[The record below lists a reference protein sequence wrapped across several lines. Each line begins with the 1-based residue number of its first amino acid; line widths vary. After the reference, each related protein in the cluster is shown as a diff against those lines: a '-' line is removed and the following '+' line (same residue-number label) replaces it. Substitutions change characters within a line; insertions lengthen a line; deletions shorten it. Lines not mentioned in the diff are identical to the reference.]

1 MTNLNTLSPS
11 TVISEN
17 KSDEALRLEELYLD
31 LKSSGRVSQP
41 VSLMIFFYTLKQSMG
56 NKKGDRLSLLK
67 SKFLLPNSVP
77 YPGIFKENLQPSPQQ
92 PSSMNVNLA
101 RKHDSQNQL
110 IRSYIDSFSAFTN
123 QYVNPNLNVAHPMH
137 MNANQHMNQPMNQHM
152 NQPMNQT
159 NGYQFHLNQMSHHHF
174 PPANLLTE
182 KNMNAEEPVMRK
194 QSGSMAGR
202 QPRPYTIHV
211 DHCKEDSVYVTN
223 AELFREI
230 LLAFQGYNGRILEQS
245 PANDHKY
252 RINAKYRV
260 DPTIKNLV
268 LRLSNIG
275 WMFFKI
281 NKYCEHVAKNESVGH
296 VNKSFA
302 FALQD
307 ELNSYL
313 KLVTIIEQQL
323 HFSITSN
330 QRGDPRGD
338 SSVSHSF
345 LRLQMVTYDS
355 LNSLRS
361 LASLID
367 QCKSKRGGELINA
380 VYKHIQQGD
389 PMIRNMMTKLL
400 TAILIPLRK
409 FLSNWLFYGELDD
422 PYKEFFITYS
432 RNGAVSSPQFW
443 HERYCI
449 NEHQLPAFI
458 TVEQA
463 AKVLATGK
471 AVNVLKQIS
480 DSSRLSIGYFEKMK
494 SAFEKSSI
502 EELFNESLSYNRSY
516 FQKQLHLAYKE
527 TNRNAL
533 RILYEDYNFAQHLEG
548 LKLFLLLGQGDFIS
562 YLMDLLE
569 PILNKPVKQLKNHK
583 LNNLLMYAIRST
595 NAQYLIDDVIERLDI
610 RFQEKAI
617 EETGWD
623 IFSLVYKTTG
633 PISIVFTN
641 QCMENY
647 SILSKYLWRS
657 KRMEFILTKL
667 LDRRLYYNRIVRRMP
682 ELRSV
687 FHLSNILLTEMVYFI
702 KQMQYYLKFEVIE
715 CSWVAMQKKIAE
727 AEDIDQLI
735 KAQEEF
741 LAKVINRTMLDTQSK
756 GLSAQLRAI
765 YDTILDFQNIQ
776 NDLFGCIECELERR
790 DQFQAKSDPNNK
802 AAYLEEYNKQSE
814 FRTITLSSIKVK
826 VQSLAKTYES
836 MVQKFLIL
844 LAEHQESD
852 FRCLS
857 FRIDFNEH
865 YTKRNK
871 SLECSFTYRMIRD

>member
-1 MTNLNTLSPS
+1 
-11 TVISEN
+11 
-17 KSDEALRLEELYLD
+17 
-31 LKSSGRVSQP
+31 
-41 VSLMIFFYTLKQSMG
+41 MG

-77 YPGIFKENLQPSPQQ
+77 YPGIFKENLQPSPAQ

-110 IRSYIDSFSAFTN
+110 IRSYIDSFSAFTSQYVSPNMHANPAISQQMQMNQQMN
-123 QYVNPNLNVAHPMH
+123 QYI
-137 MNANQHMNQPMNQHM
+137 NQH
-152 NQPMNQT
+152 T
-159 NGYQFHLNQMSHHHF
+159 NGYQFHLNQMGH
-174 PPANLLTE
+174 PPSNLLTE

-194 QSGSMAGR
+194 QTAGR
-202 QPRPYTIHV
+202 SQRPYTIHV
-211 DHCKEDSVYVTN
+211 DHCKEDTVYVSN
-223 AELFREI
+223 SELFREI

-245 PANDHKY
+245 PANDNKY

-281 NKYCEHVAKNESVGH
+281 NRYCEHVAKNESVGH

-323 HFSITSN
+323 HFSITSAGSA
-330 QRGDPRGD
+330 RSPADA
-338 SSVSHSF
+338 SVSHSF

-355 LNSLRS
+355 LNCLKAV
-361 LASLID
+361 ASLID
-367 QCKSKRGGELINA
+367 QCKNKRGGELINA
-380 VYKHIQQGD
+380 VYKYIQQGD
-389 PMIRNMMTKLL
+389 PLIRNMMTKLL

-422 PYKEFFITYS
+422 AYKEFFITYS
-432 RNGAVSSPQFW
+432 RNNTVSPLFW
-443 HERYCI
+443 HERYCV
-449 NEHQLPAFI
+449 NEHMLPAFI
-458 TVEQA
+458 TLEQA

-480 DSSRLSIGYFEKMK
+480 DSSRLSINYFEKMK

-502 EELFNESLSYNRSY
+502 EELFNESFSYNKSY

-533 RILYEDYNFAQHLEG
+533 RILNEDYNFQQHLEG
-548 LKLFLLLGQGDFIS
+548 LKLFLLLGQGDFIR

-569 PILNKPVKQLKNHK
+569 PILNKPAKQLKNHK
-583 LNNLLMYAIRST
+583 LTNLLMYAIRST
-595 NAQYLIDDVIERLDI
+595 NAQYLIDDVIDRLDI
-610 RFQEKAI
+610 RFQEKSI

-623 IFSLVYKTTG
+623 IFSLVYKTKG

-647 SILSKYLWRS
+647 SILSKCLWRS

-667 LDRRLYYNRIVRRMP
+667 LEKRMLYNRSVRRMP
-682 ELRSV
+682 ELKSV
-687 FHLSNILLTEMVYFI
+687 FHLSNILLTEMVHFI

-715 CSWVAMQKKIAE
+715 CSWVAMQRKIAD

-735 KAQEEF
+735 RAQEEF

-765 YDTILDFQNIQ
+765 YDTILDFQNIE

-790 DQFQAKSDPNNK
+790 DQFQVALDANDK
-802 AAYLEEYNKQSE
+802 AAILEEYNKQNE
-814 FRTITLSSIKVK
+814 FRTVTLSNIKVK

-852 FRCLS
+852 LRCLS

>member
-1 MTNLNTLSPS
+1 MTNLNALLRP
-11 TVISEN
+11 VIAEN
-17 KSDEALRLEELYLD
+17 KNNEALRLEELYLD
-31 LKSSGRVSQP
+31 LKSSGRISQP

-123 QYVNPNLNVAHPMH
+123 QYENPNLNVNQPMH
-137 MNANQHMNQPMNQHM
+137 LNQHLNQHMNLHQNQ
-152 NQPMNQT
+152 QAT
-159 NGYQFHLNQMSHHHF
+159 NGYQFHLNQMSHHF

-182 KNMNAEEPVMRK
+182 KNMNAEEPMMRK

-211 DHCKEDSVYVTN
+211 DHCKEDAVYVSN
-223 AELFREI
+223 SELFREI

-281 NKYCEHVAKNESVGH
+281 NRYCEHVAKNESVGH

-330 QRGDPRGD
+330 QHGARSPAD

-355 LNSLRS
+355 LNCLRS
-361 LASLID
+361 VASLID
-367 QCKSKRGGELINA
+367 HCKNKRGGELINA
-380 VYKHIQQGD
+380 VYKYIQQGD
-389 PMIRNMMTKLL
+389 PLIRNMMTKLL

-422 PYKEFFITYS
+422 AYKEFFITYS
-432 RNGAVSSPQFW
+432 RNGSVSSPQFW

-458 TVEQA
+458 TLEQA

-480 DSSRLSIGYFEKMK
+480 DSSRLSISYFEKMK

-502 EELFNESLSYNRSY
+502 EELFNESFSYNKSY

-527 TNRNAL
+527 TNKNAL
-533 RILYEDYNFAQHLEG
+533 RILNEDYNFPQHLEG
-548 LKLFLLLGQGDFIS
+548 LKLFLLLGQGDFIR

-583 LNNLLMYAIRST
+583 LTNLLMYAIRST
-595 NAQYLIDDVIERLDI
+595 NAQYLIDDVIDRLDI

-647 SILSKYLWRS
+647 SILSKCLWRS

-667 LDRRLYYNRIVRRMP
+667 LEKRMFYNRNVRRMP

-687 FHLSNILLTEMVYFI
+687 FHLSNILLTEMVHFI

-715 CSWVAMQKKIAE
+715 CSWLAMQRKIAE

-735 KAQEEF
+735 KAQEDF
-741 LAKVINRTMLDTQSK
+741 LATVINRTMLDTQSK

-765 YDTILDFQNIQ
+765 YETILDFQNIQ
-776 NDLFGCIECELERR
+776 NDLFGCIECEIERR
-790 DQFQAKSDPNNK
+790 DQFQAKLNQNDK
-802 AAYLEEYNKQSE
+802 AAILEGYNKQNE
-814 FRTITLSSIKVK
+814 FRTITLSNIKVK
-826 VQSLAKTYES
+826 VQSLAKTYET

-852 FRCLS
+852 LRCLS
-857 FRIDFNEH
+857 FRIDFNGH
-865 YTKRNK
+865 YTRRNK